1 MGILKK
7 HLHIKQVLTLYQKG
21 VSQKSIAQKIGIT
34 EKTVGKWIKDD
45 TKVKQDLEARVKTLE
60 IELKAIKIK
69 LSKYE

>member
-21 VSQKSIAQKIGIT
+21 ASKKSIAQKIGTT

-45 TKVKQDLEARVKTLE
+45 TKVKKDLEARVKTLE